1 MSLAKKKEWVR
12 STAHQGL
19 DHGICHVLSSM
30 SILRRRKFTQPIPP
44 ESDLPLH
51 QTLAMQLLARL
62 GSIRQGH
69 QQIQGRNNRGERGTA
84 MIKNIN
90 KNLTKARTAAYELL
104 PKLNEAVRVRS
115 RSRLEPFTPL
125 RKDELFS
132 DAAYR
137 WVARETQQ
145 YSAWWSN
152 PVVSAALE
160 AFEELARL
168 EEEVGR
174 VRLEIKSALLWLKAE
189 IQNAFSTSS
198 PSSLTSRL
206 DLMRIYLAWYPPHAR
221 KKLALPSAQ
230 DKFPWGLP
238 AGAQEIVCDSI
249 KVAPSNMEGDVKD
262 DPRLVQEAVDLL
274 HAGVLTSSDIP
285 TIFFDPSS
293 PSVWIPILPPPTH
306 AAQRRTPE
314 QYPLTPSTSIL
325 RQSPPRLPLHVILKD
340 NRHCPH
346 LRRCGLAKL
355 VRRTERGIAY
365 VITLAPDSDLSLE
378 TIASSEA
385 TTALLHDRMT

>member
-12 STAHQGL
+12 STAHHGL

-30 SILRRRKFTQPIPP
+30 SILRRRKVTQPIPP

-104 PKLNEAVRVRS
+104 PKLNEAARVRS

-152 PVVSAALE
+152 PVVSAALD
-160 AFEELARL
+160 AFEELVRL

-198 PSSLTSRL
+198 PSSLISRL

-221 KKLALPSAQ
+221 NSAQ

-238 AGAQEIVCDSI
+238 AGAQEIVSDSI

-262 DPRLVQEAVDLL
+262 DPRLVQEAVDLI
-274 HAGVLTSSDIP
+274 HAGVLTSSDVC
-285 TIFFDPSS
+285 S
-293 PSVWIPILPPPTH
+293 H
-306 AAQRRTPE
+306 AE
-314 QYPLTPSTSIL
+314 
-325 RQSPPRLPLHVILKD
+325 
-340 NRHCPH
+340 C
-346 LRRCGLAKL
+346 
-355 VRRTERGIAY
+355 
-365 VITLAPDSDLSLE
+365 
-378 TIASSEA
+378 
-385 TTALLHDRMT
+385 

>member
-12 STAHQGL
+12 STAHHGL

-30 SILRRRKFTQPIPP
+30 SILRRRKVTQPIPP

-104 PKLNEAVRVRS
+104 PKLNEAARVRS

-152 PVVSAALE
+152 PVVSAALD
-160 AFEELARL
+160 AFEEL
-168 EEEVGR
+168 
-174 VRLEIKSALLWLKAE
+174 
-189 IQNAFSTSS
+189 
-198 PSSLTSRL
+198 
-206 DLMRIYLAWYPPHAR
+206 
-221 KKLALPSAQ
+221 
-230 DKFPWGLP
+230 
-238 AGAQEIVCDSI
+238 
-249 KVAPSNMEGDVKD
+249 
-262 DPRLVQEAVDLL
+262 
-274 HAGVLTSSDIP
+274 IP

-293 PSVWIPILPPPTH
+293 PSVRIPILPPPTH

-325 RQSPPRLPLHVILKD
+325 RQSPSRLPLHVILKD
-340 NRHCPH
+340 NRRCPH

-355 VRRTERGIAY
+355 VCRTERGIAY

-385 TTALLHDRMT
+385 TTALLHDRMTQVIATTLPSHAPILHRSDMSTLSAIAP

>member
-30 SILRRRKFTQPIPP
+30 SILRRRKFTQHIPP

-104 PKLNEAVRVRS
+104 PKLNEA
-115 RSRLEPFTPL
+115 
-125 RKDELFS
+125 
-132 DAAYR
+132 
-137 WVARETQQ
+137 
-145 YSAWWSN
+145 
-152 PVVSAALE
+152 
-160 AFEELARL
+160 
-168 EEEVGR
+168 
-174 VRLEIKSALLWLKAE
+174 
-189 IQNAFSTSS
+189 
-198 PSSLTSRL
+198 
-206 DLMRIYLAWYPPHAR
+206 
-221 KKLALPSAQ
+221 

-378 TIASSEA
+378 TIASNEA
-385 TTALLHDRMT
+385 TTALSMTA